1 MSLFSLTCWPVGY
14 LAAILAT
21 CCSKQSLW
29 QSQCFAYAWVLEQA
43 GSSLNC
49 TENRQKKGDNRRK
62 MITQGIAGVWIEEWL
77 QWPARSLENICNK
90 AGAGQQRSWPF
101 NLVEVLW
108 AGCSQLK
115 AWLVFLK
122 FRIGF
127 CLLLLLDAL
136 DSVAEAELLKSLE
149 ELR

>member
-1 MSLFSLTCWPVGY
+1 M
-14 LAAILAT
+14 
-21 CCSKQSLW
+21 
-29 QSQCFAYAWVLEQA
+29 
-43 GSSLNC
+43 
-49 TENRQKKGDNRRK
+49 
-62 MITQGIAGVWIEEWL
+62 
-77 QWPARSLENICNK
+77 
-90 AGAGQQRSWPF
+90 GQQRSWPF
-101 NLVEVLW
+101 NLVEVPW